1 MSMSNVRTVLVT
13 ASLACSM
20 SIIATAERE
29 PSIPLQLREAGSFER
44 MIVTTDRPVV
54 LAELVGTADLVVE
67 GSVVAHRSYLDAG
80 EAHIYTDYAFTITDI
95 MKNRRRPGL
104 IKAGQSILVRR
115 ESGTVMINGLRATT
129 IENDFPAFA
138 ENGRYVLFLKELGGL
153 NTYGVLAGGR
163 GAFEAGN
170 HIAPM
175 MLAPAPGTA
184 QVQPLPRQAFFGEVR
199 ALLKF
204 SE

>member
-1 MSMSNVRTVLVT
+1 MSNVNVRTALVA

-20 SIIATAERE
+20 SIIAAAERE

-44 MIVTTDRPVV
+44 IIVTTDRPVV
-54 LAELVGTADLVVE
+54 LADLVGTADLVVE
-67 GSVVAHRSYLDAG
+67 GSVVAYRTYLDAG

-115 ESGTVMINGLRATT
+115 ESGTVLINGLRATT
-129 IENDFPAFA
+129 IENGFPAFA
-138 ENGRYVLFLKELGGL
+138 DNGRYVLFLRELGDL
-153 NTYGVLAGGR
+153 NAYSVLGGGR
-163 GAFEAGN
+163 GAFEAGDQ
-170 HIAPM
+170 IAPM
-175 MLAPAPGTA
+175 MSAPAPGSA
-184 QVQPLPRQAFFGEVR
+184 PAQPLPRQAFLGEMR